1 MNSKPRIALTFR
13 KGGENGGPYNSHKR
27 IMESSLSD
35 KYEFVQLF
43 VPRARVLVTPWG
55 MKAFVKE
62 IKLMKP
68 QLVQVTGLQ
77 LEGFLTMVA
86 CKLAKV
92 KTFLA
97 IHGSST
103 EALDISLFGKCK
115 AYLIE
120 KWTIRNADGI
130 YGVSD
135 YVSGWEICKKAKQH
149 FGTIYNIPFDAK
161 NVKDGHIPDLRS
173 SLNIKPDDI
182 VVVSTGRIVRDK
194 GYDIFWETIQ
204 EMGHSDNVKYV
215 VAGDGSYKEEWQR
228 EISEKG
234 FENEVFLLG
243 YRSDI
248 ANILSCADIFMMCTK
263 HETLCISLL
272 EAANAALPIVSTNI
286 GGIPEIVEDGCG
298 LLVDNKDVSGFC
310 IALRTLIND
319 SALRKELGANAQ
331 KIASTKFTTDKII
344 SRLDE
349 VYFSL
354 LR

>member
-1 MNSKPRIALTFR
+1 MNSKPKIALTFR

-77 LEGFLTMVA
+77 LEGFLTMIA

-92 KTFLA
+92 KTLLA

-103 EALDISLFGKCK
+103 EALGIGPFRRWRASI
-115 AYLIE
+115 IE
-120 KWTIRNADGI
+120 KWTIQNADGI
-130 YGVSD
+130 FGVSD
-135 YVSGWEICKKAKQH
+135 YVSGWEICEKAKKH

-161 NVKDGHIPDLRS
+161 KQKACPTEDLRKI
-173 SLNIKPDDI
+173 LNIKPDDI
-182 VVVSTGRIVRDK
+182 VIVSTGRITCDK
-194 GYDIFWETIQ
+194 GYDVFWKTIQ

-215 VAGDGSYKEEWQR
+215 IAGDGDYKKLWENEVA
-228 EISEKG
+228 EKG

-248 ANILSCADIFMMCTK
+248 ANILDCADIFMICTK
-263 HETLCISLL
+263 HETLCMSLL
-272 EAANAALPIVSTNI
+272 EAANASLPLIATNI
-286 GGIPEIVEDGCG
+286 GGIPEIIEDGCG

-310 IALRTLIND
+310 MALKTLIND
-319 SALRKELGANAQ
+319 SALRKKLGTNAH
-331 KIASTKFTTDKII
+331 KIASTKFKTDKII
-344 SRLDE
+344 NRLDE
-349 VYFSL
+349 VYYSL